1 MLHDKNID
9 NLSYNTKYAGVK
21 KINVNDVE
29 NLAFSSLKLLVFS
42 CLFSIAMNTAFLVL
56 TPTSIGGRLYNVV
69 TDTEDTSALLI
80 KHGQLRRRYVMIPLN
95 KIRSNVIDRF
105 EFLCKFLSQVG
116 GFLRHFV

>member
-1 MLHDKNID
+1 MF
-9 NLSYNTKYAGVK
+9 SYLF
-21 KINVNDVE
+21 KIV
-29 NLAFSSLKLLVFS
+29 
-42 CLFSIAMNTAFLVL
+42 MNTVLLFL

-105 EFLCKFLSQVG
+105 EFLRKFLSQVG
-116 GFLRHFV
+116 GFFHHFV